1 MKTKDG
7 LSACSRKCKDL
18 EVGCPNKECRL
29 WIDYKNDLNCTLISI
44 YENGPMTLRQIAERS
59 GISFARVKQIETKA
73 LIKIKSGKKLSC
85 FEN

>member
-1 MKTKDG
+1 MKKDG
-7 LSACSRKCKDL
+7 LLSCSRQCMSKHKACQKQDCKFF
-18 EVGCPNKECRL
+18 
-29 WIDYKNDLNCTLISI
+29 IDYETEYNCCLVSI

-73 LIKIKSGKKLSC
+73 LLKMKNGKKLSC

>member
-7 LSACSRKCKDL
+7 LNLCSRKCRELK
-18 EVGCPNKECRL
+18 VSCPNTDCRL
-29 WIDYKNDLNCTLISI
+29 WIDFKSEFNCTLVSI
-44 YENGPMTLRQIAERS
+44 YENGPMTLREIAERS

-73 LIKIKSGKKLSC
+73 VFKIKKGKKLSC

>member
-1 MKTKDG
+1 MKHKDG
-7 LSACSRKCKDL
+7 LSLCSRKCKEL
-18 EVGCPNKECRL
+18 NTECPVKDCRL
-29 WIDYKNDLNCTLISI
+29 WIDYKNELNCTLISI

-73 LIKIKSGKKLSC
+73 LLTMKNGKKLSC

>member
-1 MKTKDG
+1 MKHKDG
-7 LSACSRKCKDL
+7 LKVCSRKCKELDIA
-18 EVGCPNKECRL
+18 CPIKDCRM
-29 WIDYKNDLNCTLISI
+29 WIDYKNELNCTLISI

-73 LIKIKSGKKLSC
+73 LLKMKNGKKLSC